1 VIGGT
6 FHFGGELVGRHSGL
20 TRRSQIPVAVF
31 VALEQNQVLEER
43 AVFRQA
49 QSTYEKPLVIA

>member
-1 VIGGT
+1 M
-6 FHFGGELVGRHSGL
+6 